1 MGSHFIQFVVCVDY
15 DEKDTAKD
23 LGCYWSMEN
32 RRWQKDFDS
41 RHFKGSIQDFKRVVD
56 RFLKRCE
63 AHSMHV
69 MESEGL
75 EELEEA
81 LEIPVEC
88 LIKE

>member
-1 MGSHFIQFVVCVDY
+1 MGAHFIQFVVYVDY

-23 LGCYWSMEN
+23 LGCYWSMAN
-32 RRWQKDFDS
+32 RRWQRDFDS
-41 RHFKGSIQDFKRVVD
+41 RLFKGSIRDFKITVD

-75 EELEEA
+75 EDLEEA
-81 LEIPVEC
+81 LENPVGC